1 MRKGT
6 FSFIDLPVFFSS
18 KTDKHVMKQA
28 QRSPEEEGDFMAFEQ
43 LVAEAA
49 IKKEKE
55 KDKEERK
62 KKKHGHSH
70 ATEPAAEAS
79 TTTA

>member
-1 MRKGT
+1 
-6 FSFIDLPVFFSS
+6 
-18 KTDKHVMKQA
+18 MKQA